1 MLPQSSWPGGRA
13 GLPALGLACEIGEV
27 GRELALHGALE

>member
-1 MLPQSSWPGGRA
+1 
-13 GLPALGLACEIGEV
+13 LPALGLACEIGEV